1 MENTHQKKLFCFGYG
16 YVCDFL
22 GQALRDEGW
31 AVAGT
36 SRDSDKREMMR
47 NAGVSA
53 YLFDDERPLGDPLY
67 VLKDVTHVLIS
78 TPPGKE
84 GCPAYLAHG
93 DILSSLPNLEW
104 VGYLSSTCVY
114 GDRDG
119 GWVDEY
125 TETTPTTI
133 RGTRRC
139 KAEEQWR
146 SLRRRENLPL
156 HVFRLAGIYGPG
168 RSALDSVRAGIARR
182 IEKPGQVFSRTH
194 VDDIVQIIRASIA
207 QPNPGAVYNVCDDN
221 PAPSYEVIAYA
232 CEKLNSPVPPLIPI
246 DEADL
251 PPMALSFYSD
261 NKRVHNDRI
270 KTELNV
276 TLKYPDYRSGIDQ
289 CYDYDQKFGSLY
301 DAIAS

>member
-1 MENTHQKKLFCFGYG
+1 MTSTDKKLFCFGYG

-22 GQALRDEGW
+22 GHALKEQGW
-31 AVAGT
+31 SVAGT

-47 NAGVSA
+47 NAGVDA

-67 VLKDVTHVLIS
+67 VLKDVTHILIS
-78 TPPGKE
+78 TPPGRE

-93 DILSSLPNLEW
+93 RMLSSLPNLEW

-114 GDRDG
+114 GDRG
-119 GWVDEY
+119 GDWVNEY
-125 TETTPTTI
+125 TETCPTSI

-146 SLRRRENLPL
+146 TLRRVEGLPV

-168 RSALDSVRAGIARR
+168 RSALDSVRVGIARR
-182 IEKPGQVFSRTH
+182 IQKDGQVFSRVH
-194 VDDIVQIIRASIA
+194 VDDIIDVITKSIEL
-207 QPNPGAVYNVCDDN
+207 PNAGAVYNVCDDN
-221 PAPSYEVIAYA
+221 SAPAHEVISYA
-232 CEKLNSPVPPLIPI
+232 CELLGQPVPPLVPI
-246 DEADL
+246 EDANL

-270 KTELNV
+270 KQELGIK
-276 TLKYPDYRSGIDQ
+276 LRYPDYRAGIDQ
-289 CYDYDQKFGSLY
+289 CYEHDQKFGSTY
-301 DAIAS
+301 DTLAS